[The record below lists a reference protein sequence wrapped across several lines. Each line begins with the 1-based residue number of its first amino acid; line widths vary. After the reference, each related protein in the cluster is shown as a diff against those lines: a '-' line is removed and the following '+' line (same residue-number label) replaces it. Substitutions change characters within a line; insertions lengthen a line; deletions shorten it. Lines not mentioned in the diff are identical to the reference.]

1 MPKANRNKKSK
12 KTQARNGPRAA
23 ALRIAEPTLRGP
35 RQPRTKLPEEG
46 HAGSPAKMPGPLPFK
61 LPEGSHDGSPAKTP
75 EPLALNAMM
84 LTWSPW
90 TTMLR
95 QQALMARGLL
105 SVMEAQI
112 QFWSLPVRAALQHGQ
127 R

>member
-1 MPKANRNKKSK
+1 MPKANRNRKSK
-12 KTQARNGPRAA
+12 KAQARNGPRAA
-23 ALRIAEPTLRGP
+23 ALRMAEPTLRGP

-46 HAGSPAKMPGPLPFK
+46 HAGSPAELGPLSFK
-61 LPEGSHDGSPAKTP
+61 LPEWSQDGSPAKTS
-75 EPLALNAMM
+75 EPLPVNAMM
-84 LTWSPW
+84 LSWSPW
-90 TTMLR
+90 TAMLR